1 MTRTT
6 ALFALVSTTA
16 SLVAQP
22 IPHFHWPLNESSGNI
37 AHDVYGSSHGQL
49 LGGASWA
56 PSAGHHG
63 GACRFDGVDDRILL
77 GPCDITSG
85 TGQFSVSAWVRPD
98 FVTAMDRTLLA
109 KTVGPSAQDHIWSM
123 SFVGGSALRFRLRTG
138 PVTTELSTSPS
149 SIFSGTWYHVVGSF
163 DGSMMRIYLNGS
175 VLAATPATGSMGY
188 HPQAPASIAALS
200 TGAAPFSGWVDDVR
214 LYDRGLTQQEVVTIL
229 LESDVSTGLRDERP
243 RSTSDGRL
251 VLPTGRWTSGQLVD
265 ASGRAVRT
273 INTMDLVN
281 GLHLEGT
288 APGLYLI
295 CLQEQDRRASWPI
308 AVQ

>member
-1 MTRTT
+1 MIRTT
-6 ALFALVSTTA
+6 ALIALLSATA
-16 SLVAQP
+16 SVVAQP
-22 IPHFHWPLNESSGNI
+22 VPRFHWPLNESSGNI
-37 AHDVYGSSHGQL
+37 ALDMYGGSHGQL

-85 TGQFSVSAWVRPD
+85 SGQFSLSAWVRPD

-123 SFVGGSALRFRLRTG
+123 TFVGGSALLFRLRTG

-175 VLAATPATGSMGY
+175 LLAATPATGTMGY

-214 LYDRGLTQQEVVTIL
+214 LYDRGLTQQDVVAIL

-243 RSTSDGRL
+243 RTTSDGRL
-251 VLPTGRWTSGQLVD
+251 VLPTGRWSSGQLVD
-265 ASGRAVRT
+265 AGGRAVRT
-273 INTMDLVN
+273 ISTTELVN
-281 GLHLEGT
+281 GIDLEGT
-288 APGLYLI
+288 APGLYLV
-295 CLQEQDRRASWPI
+295 CLQEQDRRASWPV